1 MNKTPTTNTL
11 AATLRTFTAAELAN
25 WKKLQG
31 SPRHHKMT
39 SLQAAD
45 AVLAARA

>member
-11 AATLRTFTAAELAN
+11 AATLRTFTAAELAT

-31 SPRHHKMT
+31 SPRNPKLST
-39 SLQAAD
+39 LQAAD
-45 AVLAARA
+45 AVLAGRA